1 MAYIRTV
8 LLTSNSLRHKYI
20 AHCLASKLDLA
31 LIVTEKKSSRITE
44 TDAFD
49 EDNAIFITQHFIA
62 RETSEKKYFREYS
75 EFPSNIP
82 LLGIEHGE
90 INSSQVVKSIEKVTA
105 DYIILFGTSIIKDQL
120 LEKYS
125 RKIINLHL
133 GLSPY
138 YRGSATNLFPYFF
151 GEPECIGGTIHL
163 ATAEVDKGEIL
174 HQFRPDISPDDN
186 LHDIGNKV
194 ILKGGEI
201 LPKILK
207 DYHAGKITPEGQK
220 GSGKICR
227 NTDLNPEVLKEIYR
241 RFDAGLI
248 EKYLADKRRRDEAK
262 PIISNYAN

>member
-31 LIVTEKKSSRITE
+31 LIVTEQKSSRITE
-44 TDAFD
+44 TGGYNED
-49 EDNAIFITQHFIA
+49 EALFIRQHFIA
-62 RETSEKKYFREYS
+62 RETSEKKYFGEYS

-82 LLGIEHGE
+82 LLEVEHGE
-90 INSSQVVKSIEKVTA
+90 INSSQVVKTIEKVTA
-105 DYIILFGTSIIKDQL
+105 DYIVLFGTSIIKDQL

-125 RKIINLHL
+125 GRIINLHL

-151 GEPECIGGTIHL
+151 GEPECIGGTFHL

-201 LPKILK
+201 LPEILK
-207 DYHAGKITPEGQK
+207 DYEVGKIIPEGQK

-227 NTDLNPEVLKEIYR
+227 NKDLSPEVLRDIYR
-241 RFDAGLI
+241 SFDAGLI
-248 EKYLADKRRRDEAK
+248 EEYLADKRIRNEAK